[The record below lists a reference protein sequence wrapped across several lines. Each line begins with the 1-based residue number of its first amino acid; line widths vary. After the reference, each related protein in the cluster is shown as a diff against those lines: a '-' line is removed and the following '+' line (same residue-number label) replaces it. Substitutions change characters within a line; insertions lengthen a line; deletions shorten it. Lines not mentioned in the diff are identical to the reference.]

1 MGNGGIIGCRG
12 RGGRRVECGKFGRA
26 GGRKGADPTVSGRD
40 RSCRVDMKH
49 GSQEG
54 GVMGEPGERAYRNQ
68 EDMENGIVKFVG
80 CRGGI
85 ATGRRGYHRSTGEL
99 GQWGWGPGG

>member
-1 MGNGGIIGCRG
+1 M
-12 RGGRRVECGKFGRA
+12 ECGKFGRA

-68 EDMENGIVKFVG
+68 EDMENGIVKLWAVG
-80 CRGGI
+80 E
-85 ATGRRGYHRSTGEL
+85 EL
-99 GQWGWGPGG
+99 RPGNGVTIDRPGNWASGAGDLDREQFS